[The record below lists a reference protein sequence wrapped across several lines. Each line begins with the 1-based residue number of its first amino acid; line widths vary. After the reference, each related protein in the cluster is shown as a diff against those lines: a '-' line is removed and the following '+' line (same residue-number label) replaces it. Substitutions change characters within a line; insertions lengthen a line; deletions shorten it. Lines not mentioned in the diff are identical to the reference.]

1 MFRGHQGAGRSIWGP
16 VKYVVLLGVVKD
28 LGGRGGF
35 PSSGAGA
42 CIQGKE
48 HKILNGYQIFFSKK
62 KKTKNNKLLSAGV
75 RTLTESVL

>member
-62 KKTKNNKLLSAGV
+62 KNKKNKLLSAGV